1 MYFHKK
7 IYSGGFMIR
16 VEQQRTHFCGE
27 ICDPS
32 LVNKQVTLTGWVQN
46 YRDHGGLMFID
57 LRDRSGL
64 VQLVFDP
71 QTNPEAHEMAK
82 KARHEDVLSVT
93 GVVQNRDPE
102 NVNPKMKTGTYEV
115 KINRIDFL
123 NRSKTP
129 PFQIDQDDVSEEVRL
144 KYRYLDIRR
153 PAMYQNLYM
162 RHKITQTVRRFL
174 DEHGFLEVETP
185 ILNKST
191 PEGARDFLVPS
202 RLSHGK
208 FYALPQSPQIFKQL
222 LMVGGIE
229 RYYQI
234 ARCFRDEDLRADR
247 QPEFTQIDIEMSFVR
262 QEDVM
267 HLMEQMI
274 ARVLEENYGIK
285 ISLPIPQITYQEA
298 MEKYGIDRPD
308 LRFGMEL
315 VDVTEVVKES
325 DFAVFKT
332 VAEKGGMIK
341 CLPVPEGDRL
351 SRKDL
356 DDLIAFVGKYGAK
369 GMAWMRVK
377 DGKLESNIV
386 KYFSEAIQQKLL
398 EVTGAK
404 ENYTLL
410 FVGDVKKKIVYDSMA
425 NLRLHL
431 GDRFGLRKKGELKF
445 VWVVDF
451 PLFDWNDEENR
462 YDAVHHPFTAP
473 KLEDMSLLD
482 TDPLK
487 VRSDA
492 YDLVLNGIELGG
504 GSIRIHDMELQA
516 KIFELLKISREEARE
531 KFGFL
536 LEALEFGAPP
546 HGGLAFGL
554 DRMVMEFQGLS
565 NIRDVIAFPK
575 TQKGT
580 DLMCD
585 SPSEVTPKQ
594 LEELGIKVVEYRAN
608 K

>member
-1 MYFHKK
+1 
-7 IYSGGFMIR
+7 MIR

-32 LVNKQVTLTGWVQN
+32 LVSKRVTLTGWVQN

-71 QTNPEAHEMAK
+71 QTNPAAHEIAK
-82 KARHEDVLSVT
+82 KARHEDVLSVS
-93 GVVQNRDPE
+93 GIVQNRDPE
-102 NVNPKMKTGTYEV
+102 NVNPKMKTGAYEV
-115 KINRIDFL
+115 KIDRIDFL

-129 PFQIDQDDVSEEVRL
+129 PFQIDQEDVSEEIRL

-153 PAMYQNLYM
+153 PAMYNNLFM
-162 RHKITQTVRRFL
+162 RHRITQTVRRFL

-185 ILNKST
+185 ILNRST

-222 LMVGGIE
+222 LMVGGLE

-267 HLMEQMI
+267 RLMEQMI
-274 ARVLEENYGIK
+274 ARVLEENYDIK
-285 ISLPIPQITYQEA
+285 ISLPIAQITYQEA

-315 VDVTEVVKES
+315 VDVTDVVRDS

-386 KYFSEAIQQKLL
+386 KYFSDSIQQKLL
-398 EVTGAK
+398 EVTGAR

-410 FVGDVKKKIVYDSMA
+410 FVGDVKKKVVYDSMA

-451 PLFDWNDEENR
+451 PLFEWNEEENR

-473 KLEDMSLLD
+473 KLEDMALLE

-580 DLMCD
+580 DMMCD

>member
-1 MYFHKK
+1 
-7 IYSGGFMIR
+7 MIQR
-16 VEQQRTHFCGE
+16 TQQRTHFCGE
-27 ICDPS
+27 VSQLS
-32 LVNKQVTLTGWVQN
+32 LVNTRITLTGWVQN

-57 LRDRSGL
+57 LRDRSGI

-71 QTNPEAHEMAK
+71 QTNPEAHEIAK
-82 KARHEDVLSVT
+82 KARHEDVLSVS
-93 GVVQNRDPE
+93 GVVQNRLPE
-102 NVNPKMKTGTYEV
+102 NVNPKLKTGNYEV
-115 KINRIDFL
+115 KIDRIEFL

-129 PFQIDQDDVSEEVRL
+129 PFQMDQEEVSEEIRL
-144 KYRYLDIRR
+144 KYRYLDLRR
-153 PAMYQNLYM
+153 PFMYDNLYK

-262 QEDVM
+262 QEDVIS
-267 HLMEQMI
+267 LMEQMV
-274 ARVLEENYGIK
+274 AKVLEENFGITL
-285 ISLPIPQITYQEA
+285 SLPIPQISYQHA
-298 MEKYGIDRPD
+298 LEKYGIDRPD

-325 DFAVFKT
+325 EFSVFKT
-332 VAEKGGMIK
+332 VVEKGGMIK

-356 DDLIAFVGKYGAK
+356 DDLIVFVGKYGAK

-377 DGKLESNIV
+377 GGKLESNIV
-386 KYFSEAIQQKLL
+386 KYFSDSIQEKLI

-410 FVGDVKKKIVYDSMA
+410 FVGDVKKKVVYDSMA

-431 GDRFGLRKKGELKF
+431 GERFGLRKKGAFAF

-451 PLFDWNDEENR
+451 PLFDWNEEENR

-473 KLEDMSLLD
+473 KREDLPFLE
-482 TDPLK
+482 TDPLQ

-504 GSIRIHDMELQA
+504 GSIRIHDMQLQE
-516 KIFELLKISREEARE
+516 KIFELLQISREEARE

-585 SPSEVTPKQ
+585 SPSEVTQKQ
-594 LEELGIKVVEYRAN
+594 LEELGIKIVEYRAN

>member
-1 MYFHKK
+1 
-7 IYSGGFMIR
+7 MIR
-16 VEQQRTHFCGE
+16 QDQQRTHFCGE
-27 ICDPS
+27 ICDAA
-32 LVNKQVTLTGWVQN
+32 LVNKRVTLTGWVQN

-57 LRDRSGL
+57 LRDRSGI

-71 QTNPEAHEMAK
+71 QTNPEAHETAK
-82 KARHEDVLSVT
+82 KARHEDVISVS
-93 GVVQNRDPE
+93 GVVQNRSPE
-102 NVNPKMKTGTYEV
+102 NVNPKLKTGAYEV
-115 KINRIDFL
+115 KIDRIDFL

-129 PFQIDQDDVSEEVRL
+129 PFQMDQEDVSEEVRL

-153 PAMYQNLYM
+153 PAMYDNLYK

-262 QEDVM
+262 QEDIM
-267 HLMEQMI
+267 SLMEQMV
-274 ARVLEENYGIK
+274 AKVLEENYGIK
-285 ISLPIPQITYQEA
+285 VSLPFPQMTYQEA

-308 LRFGMEL
+308 IRFGMEL

-325 DFAVFKT
+325 EFSVFRS

-341 CLPVPEGDRL
+341 CLPVPDGDRL

-386 KYFSEAIQQKLL
+386 KYFSEPIQKKLL

-410 FVGDVKKKIVYDSMA
+410 FVGDVKKKVVYDSMA

-431 GDRFGLRKKGELKF
+431 GERFGLRKKGELKF
-445 VWVVDF
+445 LWVVDF
-451 PLFDWNDEENR
+451 PLFEWNDEENR
-462 YDAVHHPFTAP
+462 YDSVHHPFTAP
-473 KLEDMSLLD
+473 KLEDMSLLE

-504 GSIRIHDMELQA
+504 GSIRIHDMQLQA
-516 KIFELLKISREEARE
+516 KIFELLKISPAEARE

-536 LEALEFGAPP
+536 LDALEFGAPP

-594 LEELGIKVVEYRAN
+594 LEELGIKVVEYKAN

>member
-1 MYFHKK
+1 
-7 IYSGGFMIR
+7 MIR
-16 VEQQRTHFCGE
+16 PEQQRTHFCGE
-27 ICDPS
+27 ISDAS
-32 LVNKQVTLTGWVQN
+32 LVGKRVTLTGWVHN
-46 YRDHGGLMFID
+46 YRDHGGLTFID
-57 LRDRSGL
+57 LRDRSGI

-71 QTNPEAHEMAK
+71 QTNPEAHDVAK
-82 KARHEDVLSVT
+82 KARHEDVISVS
-93 GVVQNRDPE
+93 GVVQARTPE
-102 NVNPKMKTGTYEV
+102 NVNPKIPTGGFEV
-115 KINRIDFL
+115 KIDRIDFL
-123 NRSKTP
+123 SRSKTP
-129 PFQIDQDDVSEEVRL
+129 PFQIDQEEINEEIRL

-153 PAMYQNLYM
+153 PFMYNNLYK

-262 QEDVM
+262 EEDIIS
-267 HLMEQMI
+267 LMEKMV
-274 ARVLEENYGIK
+274 ARVLEENYN
-285 ISLPIPQITYQEA
+285 ISIPLPIPHITYQEA

-315 VDVTEVVKES
+315 VDVTDIVKES
-325 DFAVFKT
+325 EFAVFRT

-341 CLPVPEGDRL
+341 CLPVPQGDQL

-386 KYFSEAIQQKLL
+386 KYFSEAIQKKLI
-398 EVTGAK
+398 EVTQAK
-404 ENYTLL
+404 ENFTLL
-410 FVGDVKKKIVYDSMA
+410 FVGDVKKKVVYDSMA

-451 PLFDWNDEENR
+451 PLFEWNEEENR
-462 YDAVHHPFTAP
+462 YDSVHHPFTAP
-473 KLEDMSLLD
+473 KIEDIHLLD
-482 TDPLK
+482 TDPLQ

-504 GSIRIHDMELQA
+504 GSIRIHDMRLQE
-516 KIFELLKISREEARE
+516 KIFELLKISKEEARN

-594 LEELGIKVVEYRAN
+594 LEELGIKIAEYKAN